1 MACSTKSVSLGWSLY
16 AAIATGEVFIP
27 ATGWMSATNVTAAK
41 GWGELRGKTGNF
53 QAKPA
58 VQVAN
63 DVRSPGAST
72 AVGGFVG
79 GVGGV
84 DGVSD
89 PTGNVAVTAGT
100 SKYIRA
106 GWLVSLSSGTT
117 LATGSLGGVV
127 ELIYG

>member
-1 MACSTKSVSLGWSLY
+1 MACNTKSVNLEWCLY

-27 ATGWMSATNVTAAK
+27 ATGWMPAANVTAAR
-41 GWGELRGKTGNF
+41 GWGELRGKTGSF
-53 QAKPA
+53 QGKPA

-72 AVGGFVG
+72 AVGAAISS
-79 GVGGV
+79 

-89 PTGNVAVTAGT
+89 PTGNVAVTAGS

-106 GWLVSLSSGTT
+106 GWLVSLTSGAT